1 MNGSEHL
8 KIPTLLSWQLALE
21 SDTEILLGLWKEK
34 DWDWMLL
41 FSGNTKFKELSQ
53 WIQNNSTKNVKQ

>member
-1 MNGSEHL
+1 MNGCEHL

-21 SDTEILLGLWKEK
+21 SDTEILLDLWEEK

-41 FSGNTKFKELSQ
+41 FSENAKFSQ
-53 WIQNNSTKNVKQ
+53 